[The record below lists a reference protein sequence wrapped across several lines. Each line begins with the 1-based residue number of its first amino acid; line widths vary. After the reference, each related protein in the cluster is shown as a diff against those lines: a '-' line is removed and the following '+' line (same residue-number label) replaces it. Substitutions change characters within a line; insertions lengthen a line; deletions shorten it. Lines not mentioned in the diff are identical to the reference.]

1 MTTSGITDVKNFIT
15 AGQLSTPKKHGTS
28 QSWRTD
34 TALITFAT
42 DSFLHI
48 VYLKINIFC
57 NNSWSLGKYRMTL
70 TFKVYFDP
78 FQTSH
83 SMCKHGRT
91 SSRSDPNT
99 KWGQKVRKSHTS
111 VRSVPKI
118 LKIPIY
124 IFKTPPAYKGEDWFA
139 KSTRDS
145 FSQLQNWQTWKSKFS
160 HSRTC
165 TLNIHLNLNM

>member
-1 MTTSGITDVKNFIT
+1 MYQWEIQIHDSPLSWIPEVTPGKFSQINPFLHDLPGVWKGVTISGITGRKNFIT

-34 TALITFAT
+34 TTLITFAI

-91 SSRSDPNT
+91 SSPSVPNT

-111 VRSVPKI
+111 VRSVPKN
-118 LKIPIY
+118 
-124 IFKTPPAYKGEDWFA
+124 TG
-139 KSTRDS
+139 
-145 FSQLQNWQTWKSKFS
+145 N
-160 HSRTC
+160 C
-165 TLNIHLNLNM
+165 HLHL